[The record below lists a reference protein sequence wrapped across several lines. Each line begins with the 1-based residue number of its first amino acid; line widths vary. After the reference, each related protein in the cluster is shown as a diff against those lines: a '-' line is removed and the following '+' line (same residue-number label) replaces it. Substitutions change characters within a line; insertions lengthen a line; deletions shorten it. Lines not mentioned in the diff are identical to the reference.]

1 MNRLMARVSLEHRST
16 PEESEV
22 PMMNEQQLKEQVV
35 SLAGGEQNITGTRF
49 QSGVLSVTVKDQSMV
64 DLESIRRITG
74 VSMAELSHGRLK
86 VRLGATPQTNIARGE
101 SSMDNKQLAQEC
113 VRLVGG
119 GDNITTM
126 THCATRLRLQLADR
140 SKAQIKEIEAL
151 DGVLGVK
158 EVGIQTQIIIG
169 PGVPKVYKEIEALI
183 GPKAGA
189 ATGEGAQAE
198 KGPLVGRLLDT
209 VTGIFAPVINAITA
223 GGMVKAALLIMVMF
237 GLSNESREYYILNFI
252 ADSVFYFLP
261 ILLAFSSAQKFGCNQ
276 YIAAVVGGV
285 LLHPNWNALVSAG
298 DPVAFFG
305 VPVTLWSYTS
315 SVLPIILT
323 VLFMS
328 FVEKLAEKYVPNVVK
343 AVVRPLLVLGITA
356 PVALIVI
363 GPLGSYLGKIF
374 AIGLAFMDT
383 HAPVLVPTIV
393 GIVCPLL
400 IFVGMHL
407 AIFPALQTVQRADM
421 GYETVCGPGML
432 ASNMAVAGATLAVAI
447 KSKNAK
453 TKELG
458 LSTGVTALC
467 GITEPALYGIITK
480 FKRPLIAVMVGGGI
494 GGLFAGT
501 THVKRY
507 AFASPGIPAL
517 PTFIGDDPN
526 NIYMAIATVGVSFAA
541 AFIISWFLADRE
553 DGGSTAKKEQTPAI
567 ATEAKTVYAPV
578 NGTVVP
584 MDQIQ
589 DPVFSSGDLGTGCGI
604 DPEDGTVLAPFN
616 GEITMVADTKH
627 AIGLLSEDGVEAL
640 IHVGINTV
648 ELDGKGFQVFCQE
661 GDKIVCGQK
670 LMTFDRKIIK
680 DGGYKDTVVVLVTNT
695 DEYDN
700 VSLEAAGKSA
710 SLTKLLKA
718 K

>member
-1 MNRLMARVSLEHRST
+1 
-16 PEESEV
+16 
-22 PMMNEQQLKEQVV
+22 MMNEQELMKQMV
-35 SLAGGEQNITGTRF
+35 SLAGGSENITSTRF
-49 QSGVLSVTVKDQSMV
+49 QSGVMAVTVKDQSVV
-64 DLESIRRITG
+64 DLECIRRISG
-74 VSMAELSHGRLK
+74 VSAAELSRGRLK
-86 VRLGATPQTNIARGE
+86 IRLGSTPQAERMRGE
-101 SSMDNKQLAQEC
+101 NSMDIKQLAQEC

-119 GDNITTM
+119 GDNISTM
-126 THCATRLRLQLADR
+126 THCATRLRLQLVDR
-140 SKAQIKEIEAL
+140 SKAQIKELEAL

-169 PGVPKVYKEIEALI
+169 PGVPKVYKEVEALV

-189 ATGEGAQAE
+189 NAETNVEE
-198 KGPLVGRLLDT
+198 KGPLVGRLLDI

-237 GLSNESREYYILNFI
+237 GLSNQSQEYYILNFI

-285 LLHPNWNALVSAG
+285 MLHPNWNALVSAG
-298 DPVAFFG
+298 DPVAFFH

-328 FVEKLAEKYVPNVVK
+328 FVEKLAEKYVPTVVK

-374 AIGLAFMDT
+374 AIGLSFMDT
-383 HAPVLVPTIV
+383 HAPILVPTIV

-407 AIFPALQTVQRADM
+407 AIFPALQTVQLADM

-480 FKRPLIAVMVGGGI
+480 FKRPLIAVMIGGGC
-494 GGLFAGT
+494 GGLFAGIV
-501 THVKRY
+501 HVKRY

-526 NIYMAIATVGVSFAA
+526 NIYMAIATVAVSFVV
-541 AFIISWFLADRE
+541 AFIISWALADKE
-553 DGGSTAKKEQTPAI
+553 DGSKVQKEQTPAI
-567 ATEAKTVYAPV
+567 ATEPRTLYAPV
-578 NGTVVP
+578 GGNVIS
-584 MDQIQ
+584 MEQIQ
-589 DPVFSSGDLGTGCGI
+589 DPVFSSGTLGTGCGI
-604 DPEDGTVLAPFN
+604 NPDTGTICAPFN

-627 AIGLLSEDGVEAL
+627 AIGLMSEDGVEAL
-640 IHVGINTV
+640 IHVGLNTV
-648 ELDGKGFQVFCQE
+648 ELDGKGFQVFCQV
-661 GDKIVCGQK
+661 GDKIACGQK
-670 LMTFDRKIIK
+670 LMTFDRKVIK
-680 DGGYKDTVVVLVTNT
+680 DGGYLDTVVVLVTNA
-695 DEYDN
+695 DDFAN
-700 VSLEAAGKSA
+700 VHLETTGKSG

-718 K
+718 E

>member
-1 MNRLMARVSLEHRST
+1 MNPEQALQSLLPLVGGQNNISRVSQRD
-16 PEESEV
+16 ESV
-22 PMMNEQQLKEQVV
+22 YI
-35 SLAGGEQNITGTRF
+35 S
-49 QSGVLSVTVKDQSMV
+49 VKDAGTV
-64 DLESIRRITG
+64 DLDALRGTES
-74 VSMAELSHGRLK
+74 VASAELSHGRLK
-86 VRLGATPQTNIARGE
+86 IRLCGASQSNTEGGETP
-101 SSMDNKQLAQEC
+101 MDNKQLAKEC

-119 GDNITTM
+119 GDNISTM
-126 THCATRLRLQLADR
+126 THCATRLRLQLVDR

-169 PGVPKVYKEIEALI
+169 PGVPKVYKEIEALV

-189 ATGEGAQAE
+189 AQGGDEKAE
-198 KGPLVGRLLDT
+198 KGPLVGQLLDI

-237 GLSNESREYYILNFI
+237 GLSNQSKEYYILNFI

-374 AIGLAFMDT
+374 AIGLSFLD
-383 HAPVLVPTIV
+383 HNAPVLVPTLV

-407 AIFPALQTVQRADM
+407 AIFPALQTVQLADM

-432 ASNMAVAGATLAVAI
+432 ASNIAVAGATLAVAL

-480 FKRPLIAVMVGGGI
+480 FKRPLIAVMIGGGCA
-494 GGLFAGT
+494 GLFAGI

-517 PTFIGDDPN
+517 PTFIGDDPT
-526 NIYMAIATVGVSFAA
+526 NIYFAIATVGVSFTVS
-541 AFIISWFLADRE
+541 FLISWFLADRE
-553 DGGSTAKKEQTPAI
+553 DGSSGKKAAAPAVK
-567 ATEAKTVYAPV
+567 TEPKTLYVPV
-578 NGTVVP
+578 SGKVVP
-584 MDQIQ
+584 MEQIQ

-604 DPEDGTVLAPFN
+604 DPDSGEILAPFN
-616 GEITMVADTKH
+616 GEITMVADTGH

-648 ELDGKGFQVFCQE
+648 EMKGKGFKVLCEE

-670 LMTFDRKIIK
+670 LMTFDRKAIK
-680 DGGYKDTVVVLVTNT
+680 EGGYLDTVVVLVTNP
-695 DEYDN
+695 DDYSG
-700 VSLEAAGKSA
+700 VALKA
-710 SLTKLLKA
+710 SGTASPLTELLKA
-718 K
+718 DA